1 MKTHVGEKPLVLVFG
16 ASGQVGH
23 SLLAELKDVSTV
35 VAADRGGMGEFVVG
49 DLTKPGD
56 LVQLVRRIR
65 PQVIVNAAAYTAVD
79 KAEQDEAVALQINGI
94 APALLAF
101 EAKQLGALFVHYSTD
116 YVFDGSGSHKRREDD
131 PTNPLNAYGRTKLA
145 GEQAIAA
152 VGGNSVVLRTSW
164 VFSDH
169 GQNFVKTMLRLG
181 AERDSLKV
189 VADQT
194 GAPTSAAFI
203 ARNTVTVI
211 KAALSAGD
219 PSRFSGLYHLTCD
232 GETTWHGFA
241 SAIFAEARRR
251 GANLRVT
258 EVAPISTAEYPVP
271 APRPLNSRLDNSKF
285 HAAFATQPVPWQQE
299 LRLVIERLIP

>member
-1 MKTHVGEKPLVLVFG
+1 MKTTVGEKPLILVLG

-23 SLLAELKDVSTV
+23 SLLAELGDVGIV

-49 DLTKPGD
+49 DLTKGGD
-56 LVQLVRRIR
+56 LVQLVRRIK
-65 PQVIVNAAAYTAVD
+65 PQVIVNAAAYTSVD
-79 KAEQDEAVALQINGI
+79 KAEQEESAALQINGI
-94 APALLAF
+94 APALLAL

-116 YVFDGSGSHKRREDD
+116 YVFDGSGCHKRVEDE

-145 GEQAIAA
+145 GEQGIAA
-152 VGGNSVVLRTSW
+152 AGGTSVVLRTSW

-194 GAPTSAAFI
+194 GAPTSAAFL
-203 ARNTVTVI
+203 ARSTAAVI

-232 GETTWHGFA
+232 GETTWHDFA
-241 SAIFAEARRR
+241 LAIFAEARRS
-251 GANLRVT
+251 GANLRIT
-258 EVAPISTAEYPVP
+258 EVAPIGTAEYPVP
-271 APRPLNSRLDNSKF
+271 ARRPLNSRLDNSKF
-285 HAAFATQPVPWQQE
+285 RAAFGTPPVPWEQE
-299 LRLVIERLIP
+299 LRLVIERLVL